1 MHRSRQPDIAP
12 HDGAGRQPLRQRDGQ
27 VRDLRREGPQLS
39 RSSLSSL
46 RLDRLLLR
54 GERRD
59 EAQEVFVVRRC
70 CRHSPPLPSPPP
82 AAHYLALGSFIGW
95 PITWWLTVLLCVLFS
110 LFLVRRPL
118 GRHIYAIGGNTEAAR
133 LAGVNVRGVIIFV
146 YAMTGMLVGLASV
159 IQLGQSGTVQPNAG
173 LGLELQVIAATVIG
187 GTSILGG
194 KGTVVGAVLG
204 ALLVEA
210 VHNALITIGNLGLIE
225 GLIIGVLILVAVG
238 VDVIQNRRAI
248 RT

>member
-1 MHRSRQPDIAP
+1 
-12 HDGAGRQPLRQRDGQ
+12 
-27 VRDLRREGPQLS
+27 
-39 RSSLSSL
+39 
-46 RLDRLLLR
+46 
-54 GERRD
+54 
-59 EAQEVFVVRRC
+59 
-70 CRHSPPLPSPPP
+70 
-82 AAHYLALGSFIGW
+82 
-95 PITWWLTVLLCVLFS
+95 
-110 LFLVRRPL
+110 
-118 GRHIYAIGGNTEAAR
+118 
-133 LAGVNVRGVIIFV
+133 
-146 YAMTGMLVGLASV
+146 MLVGLGAV

-225 GLIIGVLILVAVG
+225 GLIIGVLILIAVG

>member
-1 MHRSRQPDIAP
+1 M
-12 HDGAGRQPLRQRDGQ
+12 
-27 VRDLRREGPQLS
+27 
-39 RSSLSSL
+39 
-46 RLDRLLLR
+46 
-54 GERRD
+54 
-59 EAQEVFVVRRC
+59 
-70 CRHSPPLPSPPP
+70 
-82 AAHYLALGSFIGW
+82 
-95 PITWWLTVLLCVLFS
+95 
-110 LFLVRRPL
+110 
-118 GRHIYAIGGNTEAAR
+118 
-133 LAGVNVRGVIIFV
+133 
-146 YAMTGMLVGLASV
+146 

-225 GLIIGVLILVAVG
+225 GLIIGVLILMAVG